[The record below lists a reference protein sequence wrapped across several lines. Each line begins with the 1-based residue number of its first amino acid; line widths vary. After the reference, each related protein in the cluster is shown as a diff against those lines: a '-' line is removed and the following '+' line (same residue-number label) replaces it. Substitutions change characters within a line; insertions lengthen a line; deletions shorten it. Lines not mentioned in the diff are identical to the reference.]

1 MDHKKVDLGVIEV
14 DEVNLELIESHEPE
28 IPRSEE
34 LIRKTDYHWISSPP
48 LAPEGAKDDLLV
60 VSWNK
65 SIETIIAELTR
76 LDRIK
81 PKTSMFGF
89 KGKAK
94 EIEKR
99 INAVR
104 DSLSDVS
111 TKQNLSELVEEVNEI
126 STIIDDTSSG
136 IQQAEQEALDEKE
149 KEKQL
154 EHWEQLVSKAKNRAT
169 ELTPRL
175 KKKKSQLSDL
185 EKKLK
190 KAEGVKA
197 QQVGSDIE
205 TLNNE
210 VSLLDM
216 EHKEAIQTSKKKFE
230 FTPPSKSLKPEGK
243 GKSARAKGNV
253 FVSSEQSRPR
263 FKVVIPEEDLPEVG
277 TLVSAE
283 SKRYLAISFVEDI
296 PIGIKEAKRLK
307 ASLCCPREV
316 IS

>member
-149 KEKQL
+149 K
-154 EHWEQLVSKAKNRAT
+154 
-169 ELTPRL
+169 
-175 KKKKSQLSDL
+175 
-185 EKKLK
+185 
-190 KAEGVKA
+190 
-197 QQVGSDIE
+197 
-205 TLNNE
+205 
-210 VSLLDM
+210 
-216 EHKEAIQTSKKKFE
+216 
-230 FTPPSKSLKPEGK
+230 
-243 GKSARAKGNV
+243 
-253 FVSSEQSRPR
+253 
-263 FKVVIPEEDLPEVG
+263 
-277 TLVSAE
+277 
-283 SKRYLAISFVEDI
+283 
-296 PIGIKEAKRLK
+296 
-307 ASLCCPREV
+307 
-316 IS
+316 